1 MKTNHLIMG
10 RGVVIFLCSIALLVS
25 VGKVVA
31 EGASS
36 AVKGKPVVTGKRAV
50 PAGEVQLIRPIVT
63 GSYLPRTVRRYGMV
77 AETCSPV
84 YVIDQEQIQRS
95 GAATLAGVM
104 RATMRR

>member
-1 MKTNHLIMG
+1 MS
-10 RGVVIFLCSIALLVS
+10 RGAVIFLFSIALFVS
-25 VGKVVA
+25 GAKVMG
-31 EGASS
+31 EGVSKT
-36 AVKGKPVVTGKRAV
+36 VKGKPVAAGKKAVLAPAV
-50 PAGEVQLIRPIVT
+50 PVGEVRLIRPIVT